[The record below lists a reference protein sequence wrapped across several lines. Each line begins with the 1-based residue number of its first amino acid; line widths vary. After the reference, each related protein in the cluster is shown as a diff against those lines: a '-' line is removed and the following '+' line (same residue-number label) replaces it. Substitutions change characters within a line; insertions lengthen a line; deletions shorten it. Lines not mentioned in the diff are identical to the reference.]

1 MEIMKKSER
10 NEDAVSPVIGVM
22 LMLVVTVIIA
32 AIVSGFA
39 GGMSDNQNMAP
50 TAAIQC
56 SITKTDAD
64 NAVLTLKHMS
74 GDSLDTGDL
83 RFYIDYFDSSDNPVQ
98 KRTQGVSTAGFT
110 NSQGD
115 SVSATVPYL
124 TDVKVG
130 DVGDS
135 EVNFGQFLWNPGQIL
150 TTGNAEGFH
159 AVTDLYPADIEIGD
173 IICIRLVDTN
183 SQKTVFDKDVRVQ

>member
-1 MEIMKKSER
+1 MMK

-39 GGMSDNQNMAP
+39 GGMSDNQDTAP

-64 NAVLTLKHMS
+64 NAVLTLKHTS
-74 GDSLDTGDL
+74 GDSLNTRDL
-83 RFYIDYFDSSDNPVQ
+83 RFYIDYFDSSGNPVQ
-98 KRTQGVSTAGFT
+98 KRTQGASVSGFA
-110 NSQGD
+110 D
-115 SVSATVPYL
+115 SEGNTVSATVPYL

-150 TTGNAEGFH
+150 TTGNAAGFT
-159 AVTDLYPADIEIGD
+159 AVTGLDPVNIDIGD
-173 IICIRLVDTN
+173 IISIRLVDTK